1 MRTASVAT
9 LVSIV
14 ALMLVA
20 CETTSDPAA
29 PKLQAMSF
37 ANSEWSE
44 PVNLG
49 PVVNS
54 AAGEQNA
61 MLSPDELSLYFSS
74 NRAGSLDI
82 WVARRACTAA
92 DDPACA
98 LAGARHPGTGYQRP
112 S

>member
-1 MRTASVAT
+1 MNRGAVVLVA
-9 LVSIV
+9 LIV
-14 ALMLVA
+14 ACA
-20 CETTSDPAA
+20 TEPNPAG

-37 ANSEWSE
+37 AKSEWSE

-92 DDPACA
+92 DDPAPAPLGFC
-98 LAGARHPGTGYQRP
+98 RP
-112 S
+112 VCPWPRSAAFRP